1 MGVRVMIDR
10 MRRAGRTLAAVA
22 VMAGMFGMQPGTAP
36 GLGDGAAE
44 AADASCKQLFKLK
57 SKESKTKTSIT
68 FVNKAKTYRGLL
80 WLGFDGQPKDY
91 GNVAPGQEKT
101 IQTFLTHPWMV
112 ATGPGDCLEIVMPRK
127 AAAGTRVVMTEKG
140 VEVAADGGEQDHGD
154 PPMVVCEKAGMD
166 YDGAACVPR
175 KGKGKQAAGE
185 EGGKATGCPPG
196 TVPVPQTD
204 DCKAAPKGKE
214 GSGKPVEGRSLGG
227 VLRAKPQQDS
237 ARVTSLE
244 EGQRITILRNTGVVM
259 NDYPWFEIRAGGTT
273 GYKWG
278 GILCA
283 DVPMPGVYEVC
294 KGAQA
299 QAQPSQGQPKPQPV
313 QAAGGAPSWCAT
325 AKLPAEH
332 AICGNPELGRL
343 DDVLNVAYKRANGDS
358 PKKRAEIDHEHRR
371 WRGRRDSCGNDSGCI
386 ERRYREQIG
395 FLESFFSN

>member
-1 MGVRVMIDR
+1 MLGRTCGGVRAAAA
-10 MRRAGRTLAAVA
+10 AG
-22 VMAGMFGMQPGTAP
+22 VMAMAMAMLPGYAP
-36 GLGDGAAE
+36 GLGGGAAE
-44 AADASCKQLFKLK
+44 AAHASCKQLFKIK
-57 SKESKTKTSIT
+57 SKSSKTKTTIT
-68 FVNKAKTYRGLL
+68 FVNSSKTYRGLL

-112 ATGPGDCLEIVMPRK
+112 ATGPGDCLHIVMPQK
-127 AAAGTRVVMTEKG
+127 DAAGTRVIMGEKG
-140 VEVAADGGEQDHGD
+140 VEVAEEGGEQDHGD
-154 PPMVVCEKAGMD
+154 PPMIMCEKAGMD

-175 KGKGKQAAGE
+175 KGKGQNQGRNKQAAGE

-196 TVPVPQTD
+196 TVPVPETD

-214 GSGKPVEGRSLGG
+214 GSGKAVEGRSLGG
-227 VLRAKPQQDS
+227 VMRAKPRQDS
-237 ARVTSLE
+237 SRVTSLS
-244 EGQRITILRNTGVVM
+244 EGQRITILRNTGVMM

-294 KGAQA
+294 KSGKAD
-299 QAQPSQGQPKPQPV
+299 AQPQQV
-313 QAAGGAPSWCAT
+313 QAAEGAPAWCGT
-325 AKLPAEH
+325 AKIPAEH
-332 AICGNPELGRL
+332 AICGNPELGKL
-343 DDVLNVAYKRANGDS
+343 DGVLNVAYARANSDS
-358 PKKRAEIDHEHRR
+358 PRKRAEIDHEHRR
-371 WRGRRDSCGNDSGCI
+371 WRGRRDACGNDSGCL